1 MNQSKLKLAY
11 SKIIPFSGFYCIN
24 LFGILIRRDKYK
36 NKPISS
42 RVYNHEL
49 IHTLQSE
56 DFIPNKKNS
65 DFIRILDYLIFYLLY
80 IIEYILKLICTIFYW
95 KIRPY
100 RSLSFEIEAYT
111 NESNLDYQETRKRFA
126 WAKYIFK
133 FVLRD

>member
-24 LFGILIRRDKYK
+24 LFGVLIRREKYK
-36 NKPISS
+36 DKPISS

-49 IHTLQSE
+49 THTLQSE
-56 DFIPNKKNS
+56 DFIPNKKNNN
-65 DFIRILDYLIFYLLY
+65 FIRILDYLIFYLLY

-100 RSLSFEIEAYT
+100 RSTSYEQIAYLYENDFT
-111 NESNLDYQETRKRFA
+111 YQENRKRFD
-126 WAKYIFK
+126 WVPYMFK
-133 FVLRD
+133 FVCK

>member
-1 MNQSKLKLAY
+1 M
-11 SKIIPFSGFYCIN
+11 N
-24 LFGILIRRDKYK
+24 LFGVIYRRQEYCGWQL
-36 NKPISS
+36 SQ
-42 RVYNHEL
+42 RTLNHEG

-56 DFIPNKKNS
+56 DFIPNKKNNN
-65 DFIRILDYLIFYLLY
+65 FIRILDYLIFYLLY

-111 NESNLDYQETRKRFA
+111 NESNLDYQETRKRFT
-126 WAKYIFK
+126 WVKYIFK

>member
-1 MNQSKLKLAY
+1 M
-11 SKIIPFSGFYCIN
+11 N
-24 LFGILIRRDKYK
+24 LFGVIYRREEYCGWHL
-36 NKPISS
+36 SQ
-42 RVYNHEL
+42 RTLNHEL

-56 DFIPNKKNS
+56 DFIPNKKNNN
-65 DFIRILDYLIFYLLY
+65 FIRILDYLIFYLLY

-126 WAKYIFK
+126 WTKYLFK
-133 FVLRD
+133 FVLR